1 MDIERICGKNG
12 KLYEYEI
19 DEFWNMVDNV
29 DLNEILMMMIVVGT
43 EKCDSE

>member
-19 DEFWNMVDNV
+19 DEFWNMDNV